1 MPAVS
6 TSEQRQ
12 IFLACMAIFSGVNAN
27 IRKTKAIRAHM
38 QKHAGSLRRLIPN
51 YNIDRVLPIVKL
63 FLEKGL
69 FKSRAKAE
77 AYFPGLFEPCPVR
90 QTQNAVLEQEA
101 SRSNEEVLEVITHEY
116 EAERSEEEEEQK
128 DAVEAVEALDTAPDV
143 RLPDVVKTEQGNDSD
158 ETLTPERPT
167 ASLFPL
173 YLPYHAQHQ
182 ILNTVQQVLE
192 ECIFDFMQTWFP
204 DELASRGWDCAAAAE
219 LTKSTRFLVKCLHKI
234 PEDALHPTDLK
245 PESIL
250 LKVVKIRHTA
260 VHRLPTT
267 ARGVCE
273 LVGIAKKLTETLGD
287 SLRTSQL
294 ENLHHDLQ
302 DKVQILEFNKNVL
315 EENLSRQLKDI
326 EEERELLKR
335 REERLRAKTVEDD
348 RENKLMMGLLLE
360 ESMEQIFRAEAVES
374 EAEQGR
380 LGLGY
385 EYASLMKS
393 VWSWL
398 RENLA
403 KGDSEFLFGIFFMSF
418 FILMFVWLLVQRFM
432 YVLGKL

>member
-1 MPAVS
+1 MPAVP
-6 TSEQRQ
+6 TPEERQ
-12 IFLACMAIFSGVNAN
+12 IFLACMAIFSGLNAN
-27 IRKTKAIRAHM
+27 IRKTKTIRTRLELHE
-38 QKHAGSLRRLIPN
+38 SFLRRLIPN
-51 YNIDRVLPIVKL
+51 YNITRVVPIVKL
-63 FLEKGL
+63 LLEKGL
-69 FKSRAKAE
+69 FKSSAKAE
-77 AYFPGLFEPCPVR
+77 AHFPGLFEPCPVR

-116 EAERSEEEEEQK
+116 EAERSEEEEERK
-128 DAVEAVEALDTAPDV
+128 DAVEVVDALDTAPDV
-143 RLPDVVKTEQGNDSD
+143 RLPDLVKTRQGNDSY
-158 ETLTPERPT
+158 ETLTSGQPT
-167 ASLFPL
+167 PSLFPL

-192 ECIFDFMQTWFP
+192 ECIFDFMQKWLP
-204 DELASRGWDCAAAAE
+204 DELTRRGWDCAAAAE
-219 LTKSTRFLVKCLHKI
+219 LTKSTRFLVKCLRKI
-234 PEDALHPTDLK
+234 PEDALHPIDPK

-273 LVGIAKKLTETLGD
+273 FVDIAKKLTETLGD

-315 EENLSRQLKDI
+315 EENLARQLQNI
-326 EEERELLKR
+326 EAERELLSR

-385 EYASLMKS
+385 ECASLMKS

-403 KGDSEFLFGIFFMSF
+403 KGDSEFLFGIFFMSC

-432 YVLGKL
+432 